1 MSEPPAPAT
10 DDLVAPITVLLA
22 DDHPALR
29 LGLRFLL
36 EQASGIVVVG
46 EVSDGRE
53 ALAQIESLQPVVA
66 VIDCQLPGLSG
77 PEIAAEVQRRALRTQ
92 LVALSAYR
100 DETFVRG
107 MITAGAAG
115 YLVKEEAPAR
125 IVAAIR
131 AAARGDG
138 WFSPSV
144 AGWVGRYVRQAPGDQ
159 TNLTEREKAV
169 LWLVARGKTNKE
181 IAQQLDV
188 AERTVE
194 FHMSNILRKLDVAS
208 RVEAAMWARDHI
220 VL

>member
-10 DDLVAPITVLLA
+10 GDLAAPITVLLA

-100 DETFVRG
+100 DEKFVRG
-107 MITAGAAG
+107 MIAAGAAG
-115 YLVKEEAPAR
+115 YLVKEEAPAT

-144 AGWVGRYVRQAPGDQ
+144 AGWVGRYVRRAPGDQ

-208 RVEAAMWARDHI
+208 RVEAAIWAKDHI